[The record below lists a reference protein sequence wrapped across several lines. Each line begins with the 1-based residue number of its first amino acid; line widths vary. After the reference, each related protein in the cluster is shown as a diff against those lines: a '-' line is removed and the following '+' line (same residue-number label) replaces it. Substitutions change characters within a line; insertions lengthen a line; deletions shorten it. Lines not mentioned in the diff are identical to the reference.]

1 MKKTN
6 MPELTSED
14 KLKLLSG
21 KDCWRTYGANG
32 ILPEIFMSDG
42 PNGLRMIADDGR
54 TKKATAMPNIS
65 VIANSWSRE
74 AARLAGETI
83 AEDCI
88 EKGADILLAPGVNI
102 KRTPL
107 CGRNF
112 EYFSEDPYLAGTLA
126 KEYIDG
132 VQSKGVGTSLK
143 HYCLNNREYDRL
155 HVSSEVEERALREIY
170 LTAFEIAIK
179 AKPWTIMCSYN
190 RINGIYASENKYLID
205 DVLRGEFG
213 FDGVVVSDWGAVHS
227 QFRRVKAGVDIE
239 MPGTANSYKDLKAA
253 YDKGL
258 ITDKEIDVC
267 VERILD
273 LADKAN
279 NAKSIKK
286 VEKTPEMRHAAAV
299 EIAKEG
305 IVLLKN
311 DEKILPLSND
321 KKIAVTGNFA
331 WEPPLGGGGSAY
343 AETDFKQTPLQTLLA
358 QKLKNSATVDF
369 TDDVAFSGDGYNFN
383 LAKAIKA
390 AYSHDLVIVCAG
402 TGRCVETEGRDRTDI
417 KLPFV
422 QEQAIKKI
430 SQANPNTVV
439 IVYAGS
445 AIDMSEWIDDV
456 KAVVFVGFAGES
468 VNEALASVLC
478 GEVSPSGKLAETF
491 PISLEDT
498 FVENEVGDG
507 FVDWYNDGI
516 LVGYRYYDKIGADVM
531 FPFGHGLSYTEFE
544 YSDLK
549 IEKTGECEYDVSYT
563 VKNIGDV
570 AAKEVSQV
578 YVKDVFSFVLRP
590 EKELKGYS
598 KDLIKPGEEKR
609 VCIKLCSRAFAYYST
624 QLKGWHIENGTFEV
638 MVGSSSRDI
647 RLSEKIEINLPEETQ
662 FTL

>member
-6 MPELTSED
+6 KPELTLEE

-21 KDCWRTYGANG
+21 KDCWRTYSANG
-32 ILPEIFMSDG
+32 KLPEVFMSDG
-42 PNGLRMIADDGR
+42 PNGLRMIADDGS

-65 VIANSWSRE
+65 VIANSWCKES
-74 AARLAGETI
+74 ARLAGETI
-83 AEDCI
+83 ADDCI

-126 KEYIDG
+126 KEYIEG
-132 VQSKGVGTSLK
+132 LQSKGVGTSLK

-155 HVSSEVEERALREIY
+155 YVSSEVEERALREIY
-170 LTAFEIAIK
+170 LTAFEIALK
-179 AKPWTIMCSYN
+179 AKPWTVMCSYN
-190 RINGIYASENKYLID
+190 RINGIYASENKYLIN

-227 QFRRVKAGVDIE
+227 QFRRVKAGIDLE
-239 MPGTANSYKDLKAA
+239 MPGTENSYKDLKAA
-253 YDKGL
+253 YEKGL
-258 ITDKEIDVC
+258 ISDDEIDACADRVL
-267 VERILD
+267 E
-273 LADKAN
+273 LANKTAKA
-279 NAKSIKK
+279 KTIKK
-286 VEKTPEMRHAAAV
+286 VEKTPEMRHVAAV

-311 DEKILPLSND
+311 DENILPLSGG
-321 KKIAVTGNFA
+321 KVVVSGYFA
-331 WEPPLGGGGSAY
+331 SEPPLGGGGSAY
-343 AETDFKQTPLQTLLA
+343 AETDFNQTPLQTLLA

-369 TDDVAFSGDGYNFN
+369 TDGVNFSGDGYNLN
-383 LAKAIKA
+383 LGKAIDA
-390 AYSHDLVIVCAG
+390 AYSHDVVIVCAG
-402 TGRCVETEGRDRTDI
+402 TGRCVETEGHDRTDI

-422 QEQAIKKI
+422 QEEAIRKI
-430 SQANPNTVV
+430 SQVNPNTVV

-456 KAVVFVGFAGES
+456 KAVVFAGFGGEG
-468 VNEALASVLC
+468 VNEALASILC

-491 PISLEDT
+491 PISIEDT

-507 FVDWYNDGI
+507 FVDWYNDGV
-516 LVGYRYYDKIGADVM
+516 LVGYRYYDKIGAEVM
-531 FPFGHGLSYTEFE
+531 FPFGHGLSYAEFE

-563 VKNIGDV
+563 VKNIGET

-624 QLKGWHIENGTFEV
+624 QLKGWHVENGTFEV
-638 MVGSSSRDI
+638 LIGSSSRDI
-647 RLSEKIEINLPEETQ
+647 RLSGIIEIDLPEETQ
-662 FTL
+662 FTK